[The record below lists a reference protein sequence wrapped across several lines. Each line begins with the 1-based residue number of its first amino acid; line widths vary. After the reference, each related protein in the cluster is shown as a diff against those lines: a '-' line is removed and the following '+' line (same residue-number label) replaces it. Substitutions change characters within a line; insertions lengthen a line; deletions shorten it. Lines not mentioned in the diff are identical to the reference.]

1 MKDGEFPSNPHPP
14 PSSLGLSRCENR
26 SRKVLGGGIW
36 ARKNQTVLQMIGFF
50 SANMYLALKSQDMY
64 WALGVH

>member
-1 MKDGEFPSNPHPP
+1 MKDGEFPSNPYPL
-14 PSSLGLSRCENR
+14 PSSLGLFLCENR
-26 SRKVLGGGIW
+26 SRKVLGGDIW
-36 ARKNQTVLQMIGFF
+36 ARKNQTVPQMIGFF